1 MFEKTL
7 NRINKDNIL
16 EVMEEWDRTCGREYG
31 ETFFESFLGDADSA
45 QRKEYGEKLMNA
57 LVARANE
64 IGRDDNGIE
73 IRL

>member
-1 MFEKTL
+1 
-7 NRINKDNIL
+7 
-16 EVMEEWDRTCGREYG
+16 MEEWDRTCGREYG